1 MGYSRKKTDSGGWG
15 LGAFHFLTL
24 YSQMGIKFTHHN
36 FEGKFYAPV
45 FSKAIG
51 FTCKVYKCFS

>member
-45 FSKAIG
+45 FSKAIWV
-51 FTCKVYKCFS
+51 CLQSI